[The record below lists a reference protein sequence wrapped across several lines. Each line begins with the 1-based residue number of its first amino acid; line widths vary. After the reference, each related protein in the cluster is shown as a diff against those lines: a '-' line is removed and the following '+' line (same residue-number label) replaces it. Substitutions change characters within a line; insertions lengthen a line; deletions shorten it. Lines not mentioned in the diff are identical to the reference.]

1 VTKSRSSNVIYI
13 SDYKMEIE
21 QINLEK
27 QIASMRNYLSGL
39 VDPED
44 VLTPMWPEDSDPEV
58 LLGSQI
64 FDGYTGLYYD
74 VPHLMEGL
82 VVS

>member
-1 VTKSRSSNVIYI
+1 MNKSRSGNVIYI

-27 QIASMRNYLSGL
+27 QIASMRNYLSEL

-44 VLTPMWPEDSDPEV
+44 VLAPMWPEDSDPEA

-74 VPHLMEGL
+74 VPHLTEGL

>member
-1 VTKSRSSNVIYI
+1 MTKSRSGNVIYI

-27 QIASMRNYLSGL
+27 QLVSMRNYLSEL

-44 VLTPMWPEDSDPEV
+44 VLAPIWPEIGESEA
-58 LLGSQI
+58 LLGNQI
-64 FDGYTGLYYD
+64 FDGYTGAYYD
-74 VPHLMEGL
+74 VPHLAEGL